1 MAKKN
6 SIISVETI
14 GEGADLF
21 DRTIMFVVEGAG
33 DFQISLNALSA
44 ELRQKALIHGL
55 VQKVSD
61 AAAMPKADLPADPV
75 EAAKV
80 KFEAMKAVA
89 DRLIEGDWSKRS
101 GDGSGPVARL
111 IYRAFE
117 QWVMEKAAKAKK
129 TITAEQIRATYD
141 AKSRAEQLALRSVPE
156 IAEIIEQLKAER
168 GATASKVDTSALLDE
183 LGI

>member
-6 SIISVETI
+6 SIISAHIV
-14 GEGADLF
+14 EGADNVIEGLK
-21 DRTIMFVVEGAG
+21 FVVEGIG
-33 DFQISLNALSA
+33 DFGIGFADLTDDIKMRAMV
-44 ELRQKALIHGL
+44 HGF

-80 KFEAMKAVA
+80 KFAAMKAVA

-101 GDGSGPVARL
+101 GDGSGPVAGV

-117 QWVMEKAAKAKK
+117 QWAMEKAAKAKK
-129 TITAEQIRATYD
+129 TITAEQVRTTYD

-156 IAEIIEQLKAER
+156 IAKIIEQLKAER
-168 GATASKVDTSALLDE
+168 GAAASKVDTSALLDE

>member
-1 MAKKN
+1 MGKKN
-6 SIISVETI
+6 SIISVEAN
-14 GEGADLF
+14 ADGILF
-21 DRTIMFVVEGAG
+21 TVEGAG
-33 DFQISLNALSA
+33 DFTVNFGNLSDDI
-44 ELRQKALIHGL
+44 RNKAMLHGL

-61 AAAMPKADLPADPV
+61 AAAMPKADLPADPI

-80 KFEAMKAVA
+80 KFAAMRAVA

-101 GDGSGPVARL
+101 GDGSGPVAGI

-117 QWVMEKAAKAKK
+117 QWAMEKAAKVKK
-129 TITAEQIRATYD
+129 TITAEQIRAIYD